1 MSPVCGLSTY
11 VNASYDISVVRQHG
25 SLGVGRHYIAELR
38 GVWPD
43 VSQPLA
49 KGSAELARVVEL
61 VGSFRQLLSIFL
73 AEATDTARCSCCS
86 GL

>member
-1 MSPVCGLSTY
+1 M
-11 VNASYDISVVRQHG
+11 
-25 SLGVGRHYIAELR
+25 
-38 GVWPD
+38 WPD